1 MKFKIDKRIFERYE
15 NLKIGVVL
23 CRGIKNDGSIDL
35 ALEMENIKRNITEK
49 FQTIELSDHPVIRT
63 WRDIYKDFGEKK
75 CRSSV
80 ESLIRRVVNGK
91 EMPSINPLV
100 DLYNFVSLKYELP
113 CGGEDLEKITSDI
126 ELTYATGTE
135 NFISLGENEIEN
147 PQEGEIVYKFSDTII
162 CRNFNYR
169 ESEVTKLTKDT
180 KKAILVME
188 SVLEEDNLQEA
199 LEDLARRIQIHLGG
213 STKAVILKAE
223 NNEVKL

>member
-1 MKFKIDKRIFERYE
+1 
-15 NLKIGVVL
+15 
-23 CRGIKNDGSIDL
+23 
-35 ALEMENIKRNITEK
+35 
-49 FQTIELSDHPVIRT
+49 
-63 WRDIYKDFGEKK
+63 
-75 CRSSV
+75 
-80 ESLIRRVVNGK
+80 
-91 EMPSINPLV
+91 MPSINPLV